1 MNIATKAVI
10 KSGSTYLLQLRD
22 NKKEIFSPN
31 HWGLFGGTKN
41 NNETSKKAIKRE
53 IFEELGINCKVLK
66 KIGEGFHKPSGTK
79 NIFYLIKSLNVIKSK
94 NLKEGQDLGWFTL
107 SQMKKMKI
115 TWDTKFII
123 KKIELGNR
131 KKNRF

>member
-107 SQMKKMKI
+107 NQMKKMKI

>member
-10 KSGSTYLLQLRD
+10 RSGSTYLLQLRD

>member
-41 NNETSKKAIKRE
+41 NHETSEKAIKRE
-53 IFEELGINCKVLK
+53 IFEELGVNCKVLK

-107 SQMKKMKI
+107 NQMKKMKI

-123 KKIELGNR
+123 KKIKLGNR

>member
-10 KSGSTYLLQLRD
+10 KFGSTYLLQLRD

-107 SQMKKMKI
+107 NQMKKMKI

-123 KKIELGNR
+123 KKIELGSR
-131 KKNRF
+131 KKNQF

>member
-1 MNIATKAVI
+1 MNTATKAVI

-107 SQMKKMKI
+107 NQMKKMKI

>member
-10 KSGSTYLLQLRD
+10 RSGSTYLLQLRD

-107 SQMKKMKI
+107 NQMKKMKI

>member
-107 SQMKKMKI
+107 NQMKKMKI

-123 KKIELGNR
+123 KKIELGR
-131 KKNRF
+131 KKKN

>member
-10 KSGSTYLLQLRD
+10 KSGSMYLLQLRD

-66 KIGEGFHKPSGTK
+66 KIGVGFHKPSGTK

-107 SQMKKMKI
+107 NQMKKMKI

>member
-22 NKKEIFSPN
+22 NKKEILSPN
-31 HWGLFGGTKN
+31 HWGLFGGKKN
-41 NNETSKKAIKRE
+41 NYETSEKAIKRE
-53 IFEELGINCKVLK
+53 IFEELGVNCKVLK

-79 NIFYLIKSLNVIKSK
+79 NIFYLIKSLNAIKSK

-107 SQMKKMKI
+107 SQMKKMKL
-115 TWDTKFII
+115 TWETKFII
-123 KKIELGNR
+123 KKIELNKR
-131 KKNRF
+131 KKN

>member
-31 HWGLFGGTKN
+31 HWGLFGGKKN
-41 NNETSKKAIKRE
+41 NYETSQKAIKRE
-53 IFEELGINCKVLK
+53 IFEELGVNCKVLK

-79 NIFYLIKSLNVIKSK
+79 NIFYLIKSLNAIKSK

-107 SQMKKMKI
+107 SQMKKMKL
-115 TWDTKFII
+115 TWETKFII
-123 KKIELGNR
+123 KKIELNKR
-131 KKNRF
+131 KKN

>member
-1 MNIATKAVI
+1 MNTATKAVI

-107 SQMKKMKI
+107 NQMKKMKI

-123 KKIELGNR
+123 KKIELGR
-131 KKNRF
+131 KKKN

>member
-79 NIFYLIKSLNVIKSK
+79 NIFYLIK
-94 NLKEGQDLGWFTL
+94 
-107 SQMKKMKI
+107 
-115 TWDTKFII
+115 
-123 KKIELGNR
+123 
-131 KKNRF
+131 

>member
-1 MNIATKAVI
+1 MNTATKAVI

-53 IFEELGINCKVLK
+53 IFEELGINCKALK

-107 SQMKKMKI
+107 NQMKKMKI

-123 KKIELGNR
+123 KKIELGR
-131 KKNRF
+131 KKKNWF